1 MCRAALALKV
11 LRQMPFEFGHYLHAI
26 DSDCPQNHKQFH
38 HIQSPLTEF
47 VLPNKRGWLAD
58 ALRQLS
64 L

>member
-1 MCRAALALKV
+1 
-11 LRQMPFEFGHYLHAI
+11 MPFEFGHYLHAI

-58 ALRQLS
+58 APRQLS